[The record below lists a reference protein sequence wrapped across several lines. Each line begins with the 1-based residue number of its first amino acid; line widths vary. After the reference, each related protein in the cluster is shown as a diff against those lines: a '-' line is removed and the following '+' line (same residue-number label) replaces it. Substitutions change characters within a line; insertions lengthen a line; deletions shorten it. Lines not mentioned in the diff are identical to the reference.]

1 LNLGFFKKKRE
12 LAISIKIIVRLKSKA
27 KKSTRKDKKMPA
39 SSEKLH
45 ELYVNLLARIEE
57 DRSLGKNVEEL
68 EEELLKI
75 RQMMSNMNEALAKS
89 NNILKG

>member
-1 LNLGFFKKKRE
+1 
-12 LAISIKIIVRLKSKA
+12 
-27 KKSTRKDKKMPA
+27 
-39 SSEKLH
+39 
-45 ELYVNLLARIEE
+45 VNLLARIEE

>member
-1 LNLGFFKKKRE
+1 
-12 LAISIKIIVRLKSKA
+12 
-27 KKSTRKDKKMPA
+27 MPA